1 MAKAIHVAEY
11 MISLSEINSMRAITP
26 LKLQKLLYLAQKTHI
41 DMNKEMLFLEKTDM
55 WAHGPVVLDVYH
67 KYKSYGYFSI
77 PSKPFDHKT
86 HLTDKELQSIRY
98 VWEEY
103 GALDGKFLE
112 EYVFMDIT
120 KRKIEG
126 SAQHA

>member
-1 MAKAIHVAEY
+1 MANAVHVAEY
-11 MISLSEINSMRAITP
+11 FISLSEINSMRSITP

-41 DMNKEMLFLEKTDM
+41 DMNKNMLFLDKTDM

-86 HLTDKELQSIRY
+86 YLTDKELQSINY
-98 VWEEY
+98 VWDEY

-112 EYVFMDIT
+112 EYVRIDISN
-120 KRKIEG
+120 RKQEG
-126 SAQHA
+126 DMQHA